1 MIQIMRY
8 GFVLAIICLISGTVV
23 AQEFDKNIGAAS
35 DAYAKGN
42 LEDTRFNLQNAL
54 HDIDIVI
61 GQEIL
66 KKLPTSMGDSAYFA
80 ADDNVSGMSSSLTGL
95 SIHREYGYD
104 GSGGS
109 IEIMSDSPMLASVN
123 AILAMPMMMNSD
135 PDQKVIKV
143 QGYKSVMHTNRN
155 ENKVI
160 TDYEVQVPFGKSL
173 LTFDWNGDPGEA
185 AITNMLNTIPLADIV
200 KLAQ

>member
-1 MIQIMRY
+1 MKYYFI
-8 GFVLAIICLISGTVV
+8 FAILFLISGTVS

-54 HDIDIVI
+54 HDLDIIV

-66 KKLPTSMGDSAYFA
+66 KKLPTSMGDSAYFE
-80 ADDNVSGMSSSLTGL
+80 ADDNVAGMSSSLTGL
-95 SIHREYGYD
+95 TIHREYGYD
-104 GSGGS
+104 GEGGS

-123 AILAMPMMMNSD
+123 AILAMPMMMSSD

-143 QGYKSVMHTNRN
+143 QGYKSVLHMNRD
-155 ENKVI
+155 ENKTI
-160 TDYEVQVPFGKSL
+160 TGYEVQVPFGKSL
-173 LTFDWNGDPGEA
+173 LTFDWNGDPGES
-185 AITNMLNTIPLADIV
+185 AITNMMNAIPLADIV

>member
-1 MIQIMRY
+1 MAHFMKVYFTI
-8 GFVLAIICLISGTVV
+8 AILFLISGVSL

-54 HDIDIVI
+54 RDLDIVV
-61 GQEIL
+61 GHEIL

-80 ADDNVSGMSSSLTGL
+80 KDDNVSGMSSSLVGL
-95 SIHREYGYD
+95 SVHREYGYD
-104 GSGGS
+104 GARGS
-109 IEIMSDSPMLASVN
+109 IDILSDSPMLASVN
-123 AILAMPMMMNSD
+123 AILSLPMMMNSD

-143 QGYKSVMHTNRN
+143 QGYKSVLHINRDD
-155 ENKVI
+155 NKTI
-160 TDYEVQVPFGKSL
+160 TGYEVQVPFGKSM
-173 LTFDWNGDPGEA
+173 LTFDWNGDPGESG
-185 AITNMLNTIPLADIV
+185 ITSMMNTIPLADIV